1 MRPPPTLCWQSAW
14 GAGNPRLHLYDHG
27 MSVLVEGRTIAGLR
41 IGRLLGHGAMGEVY
55 RADQLVLARAVAV
68 KRILPQFAGS
78 PGAVERLAREARA
91 LASVK
96 SPYVVQVH
104 DLVQAD
110 GEILLVMELIEGGGS
125 LRPWCGRLAWTEACA
140 LTRHLAE
147 ALAAAHAAGV
157 IHRDVKPDNALL
169 AADGSARLGD
179 FGLARALDA
188 AQLTAAGSVV
198 GTPAYLAPE
207 CRDGSPGGQPA
218 DVYSLGCTWFHL
230 LTGQPP
236 YRGSDVRDLLRRH
249 AEEAP
254 PDPTTSVIGLDPTI
268 ARLLAS
274 CLAKRAEDRPSAAA
288 IAAALAGNPRIP
300 DRLRD
305 IPHAIPTALAPTLT
319 PATSLAPNQTP
330 ATAPTALPA
339 TAPTVT
345 APLAKR
351 PRRWLV
357 PAIGVGVL
365 IVLGLV
371 VAMAP
376 ARQDEL
382 AVVRKLAE
390 IGQIAEARARIT
402 ALVERDPTRDF
413 KPLVREVDLAEARQL
428 WRTGREKEGTTA
440 YRDLLRNHPGD
451 LVAAAAVIEDLPEF
465 EPPTLEAV
473 LKLPALTTPKQI
485 AVAWRWIVPA
495 NRTADYYA
503 KLAGLI
509 AALPGAESDA
519 RQRLGDKDEDV
530 RAIALDLLERMQR
543 GTDADRIRYHTEN
556 MVRLS
561 SSYGIAREAVAW
573 LQAESAKAGWQAR
586 LQAATLPPF
595 SDILAMRSDDE
606 HGAKVEKLLQQAFPG
621 QVRPQLSGWLQH
633 EDDTVRQ
640 RAARLA
646 AALAPAP

>member
-1 MRPPPTLCWQSAW
+1 
-14 GAGNPRLHLYDHG
+14 

-125 LRPWCGRLAWTEACA
+125 LRPWCGRLAWIEACT
-140 LTRHLAE
+140 LIRHLAE

-169 AADGSARLGD
+169 ASDGSARLGD

-188 AQLTAAGSVV
+188 TQLTAAGSVV

-218 DVYSLGCTWFHL
+218 DVYSLGCTWYHL

-236 YRGSDVRDLLRRH
+236 YRGSDVTDLLRRH

-254 PDPTTSVIGLDPTI
+254 PDPTASVAGLDPAI

-274 CLAKRAEDRPSAAA
+274 CLAKRPDDRPHAAA
-288 IAAALAGNPRIP
+288 IAAALAGNTRIP

-319 PATSLAPNQTP
+319 PATSLAPTQTP
-330 ATAPTALPA
+330 VSPTAPTALPA

-345 APLAKR
+345 APLARR
-351 PRRWLV
+351 PNRWV
-357 PAIGVGVL
+357 IPAITVGFL
-365 IVLGLV
+365 TLLGLAITIRTMV
-371 VAMAP
+371 P
-376 ARQDEL
+376 TRQDEQ

-402 ALVERDPTRDF
+402 KLVERDPAGDF
-413 KPLVREVDLAEARQL
+413 KPLVREVDLAEARQF

-451 LVAAAAVIEDLPEF
+451 IIAAAAVIDDLPEF

-473 LKLPALTTPKQI
+473 LKLPALTTPKQV
-485 AVAWRWIVPA
+485 AVAWRWIIPA
-495 NRTADYYA
+495 SRTSSYYA
-503 KLAGLI
+503 KLVSLLAT
-509 AALPGAESDA
+509 LPDAEADA
-519 RQRLGDKDEDV
+519 RRRLGDEDDSM
-530 RAIALDLLERMQR
+530 RSAGLDILDALHRS
-543 GTDADRIRYHTEN
+543 TDADRIRFHVEN
-556 MVRLS
+556 MVRLPS
-561 SSYGIAREAVAW
+561 AYGTARESVAW
-573 LQAESAKAGWQAR
+573 LLAESAKPDWPKR
-586 LQAATLPPF
+586 LASSTLPPF
-595 SDILAMRSDDE
+595 SDIIALRSDDE
-606 HGAKVEKLLQQAFPG
+606 HGDMVEKLLLQAFPE
-621 QVRPQLSGWLQH
+621 QVRAQLAAWQKH
-633 EDDTVRQ
+633 EVDTVRT
-640 RAARLA
+640 RAARLV
-646 AALAPAP
+646 AALPAAR

>member
-1 MRPPPTLCWQSAW
+1 M
-14 GAGNPRLHLYDHG
+14 G

-125 LRPWCGRLAWTEACA
+125 LRPWCGRLAWTEACT
-140 LTRHLAE
+140 LIRHLAE

-169 AADGSARLGD
+169 ASDGSARLGD

-188 AQLTAAGSVV
+188 TQLTAAGSVV

-218 DVYSLGCTWFHL
+218 DVYSLGCTWYHL

-236 YRGSDVRDLLRRH
+236 YRGSDVTDLLRRH
-249 AEEAP
+249 AEESP
-254 PDPTTSVIGLDPTI
+254 PDPTASVAGLDPAI

-274 CLAKRAEDRPSAAA
+274 CLAKRADDRPQAFA
-288 IAAALAGNPRIP
+288 IAAALAGNASIP

-319 PATSLAPNQTP
+319 PATSLAPTQTP
-330 ATAPTALPA
+330 VSPTTPTALPV

-345 APLAKR
+345 APLARR
-351 PRRWLV
+351 PNRWV
-357 PAIGVGVL
+357 IPAITVGFL
-365 IVLGLV
+365 TLLGLAITIRTMV
-371 VAMAP
+371 P
-376 ARQDEL
+376 ARQDEQ

-390 IGQIAEARARIT
+390 IGQIPEARSRIT
-402 ALVERDPTRDF
+402 KLVERDPSGDF
-413 KPLVREVDLAEARQL
+413 KPLVREVDLAEARQF

-451 LVAAAAVIEDLPEF
+451 IIAAAAVIDDLPEF

-473 LKLPALTTPKQI
+473 LKLPALTTPKQV
-485 AVAWRWIVPA
+485 AVAWRWIIPA
-495 NRTADYYA
+495 SRTTSYYA
-503 KLAGLI
+503 KLVSLLAT
-509 AALPGAESDA
+509 LPDAEADA
-519 RQRLGDKDEDV
+519 RRRLGDEDDSM
-530 RAIALDLLERMQR
+530 RSAGLDILDALHRS
-543 GTDADRIRYHTEN
+543 TDADRIRCHVEN
-556 MVRLS
+556 MVRLPS
-561 SSYGIAREAVAW
+561 AYGSARESVAW
-573 LQAESAKAGWQAR
+573 LLAESAKPDWTKR
-586 LQAATLPPF
+586 LTPSALPPF
-595 SDILAMRSDDE
+595 TDIIALRSDDE
-606 HGAKVEKLLQQAFPG
+606 HGDKVEKLLLQAFPE
-621 QVRPQLSGWLQH
+621 QIRPQLTVWQKH
-633 EDDTVRQ
+633 EVDTVRT
-640 RAARLA
+640 RAGRLA
-646 AALAPAP
+646 AALPAAR

>member
-1 MRPPPTLCWQSAW
+1 
-14 GAGNPRLHLYDHG
+14 

-140 LTRHLAE
+140 LIRHLAE

-169 AADGSARLGD
+169 ASDGSARLGD

-188 AQLTAAGSVV
+188 TQLTAAGSVV

-218 DVYSLGCTWFHL
+218 DVYSLGCTWYHL

-236 YRGSDVRDLLRRH
+236 YRGSDVVDLLRRH
-249 AEEAP
+249 VEEAP
-254 PDPTTSVIGLDPTI
+254 PDPTVSVAGLDPAI
-268 ARLLAS
+268 ARTLAA
-274 CLAKRAEDRPSAAA
+274 CLGKRADDRPTAAA
-288 IAAALAGNPRIP
+288 IAAALVGNARIP

-319 PATSLAPNQTP
+319 PATSLAPTATP
-330 ATAPTALPA
+330 PTAPTAPTALPV

-345 APLAKR
+345 APLARR
-351 PRRWLV
+351 PNRWLI
-357 PAIGVGVL
+357 PAITVGFL
-365 IVLGLV
+365 TLLGLAITFHV
-371 VAMAP
+371 MVP
-376 ARQDEL
+376 ARQDEQ

-390 IGQIAEARARIT
+390 IGQIAEARSRIT
-402 ALVERDPTRDF
+402 KLVERDPSGDF
-413 KPLVREVDLAEARQL
+413 KPLVRVVDLAEARQY
-428 WRTGREKEGTTA
+428 WRTGREKEASIA
-440 YRDLLRNHPGD
+440 YHDLMRNHPGD
-451 LVAAAAVIEDLPEF
+451 TVAAAAVIEDLPEH

-473 LKLPALTTPKQI
+473 LMLSALTTPKQV
-485 AVAWRWIVPA
+485 AVAWCWLIPA
-495 NRTADYYA
+495 SRTASYYG
-503 KLAGLI
+503 KLVGML
-509 AALPGAESDA
+509 AAVPDAEVDA
-519 RQRLGDKDEDV
+519 RRRLGDEGDSM
-530 RAIALDLLERMQR
+530 RAAALDILDALHRS
-543 GTDADRIRYHTEN
+543 TDADRIRFHTEN
-556 MVRLS
+556 MLQLPS
-561 SSYGIAREAVAW
+561 AYGTARDSVAW
-573 LQAESAKAGWQAR
+573 LLAESAKPDWKQR
-586 LQAATLPPF
+586 LTLATLPPF
-595 SDILAMRSDDE
+595 TDIIALRSEDE
-606 HGAKVEKLLQQAFPG
+606 HGDAVEKLLLQAFPE
-621 QVRPQLSGWLQH
+621 QIRPQLGTWRKH
-633 EDDTVRQ
+633 EDDMVRT
-640 RAARLA
+640 RAERIS
-646 AALAPAP
+646 AALPGR